1 MLRRPSDQTSAT
13 QQNSHDTAPNF
24 FGRLIVACGLVGLT
38 AVTGCATAATVGEYP
53 NQQKVIGK
61 SKAEVLACAGK
72 PVKEQTR
79 NDVVLL
85 QYYREAPVLE
95 ESQPVGKG
103 SMSTIRHG
111 CWATVVLTDDR
122 VTDVRYRFAPPSMDA
137 SNDCEA
143 IFDPCAQ

>member
-1 MLRRPSDQTSAT
+1 MLRMPADQTAAI
-13 QQNSHDTAPNF
+13 QRKSHETPPRF
-24 FGRLIVACGLVGLT
+24 FSLLLCASGLAGLT
-38 AVTGCATAATVGEYP
+38 AMTGCATPATVGEYP

-61 SKAEVLACAGK
+61 SKAQILACAGK
-72 PVKEQTR
+72 PVTEQTR

-122 VTDVRYRFAPPSMDA
+122 VTDVRYRFVPPSMDA

-143 IFDPCAQ
+143 ILDPCAQ

>member
-1 MLRRPSDQTSAT
+1 MLQKLSDQTSASER
-13 QQNSHDTAPNF
+13 NSHRTESGTFHLLA
-24 FGRLIVACGLVGLT
+24 IASGLVGLMT
-38 AVTGCATAATVGEYP
+38 IAGCATAATVDEYP

-61 SKAEVLACAGK
+61 SKADVLACAGK

-85 QYYREAPVLE
+85 QYYREAPILE

-103 SMSTIRHG
+103 SVSTIRHG

-143 IFDPCAQ
+143 IFDPCTQ

>member
-1 MLRRPSDQTSAT
+1 MQRSPDQTTSSLQRTHAV
-13 QQNSHDTAPNF
+13 PPGLF
-24 FGRLIVACGLVGLT
+24 RRLVLVSGLISLT
-38 AVTGCATAATVGEYP
+38 TVSGCAAQATVGEYP
-53 NQQKVIGK
+53 NQQKVIGR
-61 SKAEVLACAGK
+61 SKADVLACAGK

-111 CWATVVLTDDR
+111 CWATVVLADDR
-122 VTDVRYRFAPPSMDA
+122 VTDVRYRFVPPSMDA

>member
-1 MLRRPSDQTSAT
+1 MLQKPPAQTSASWR
-13 QQNSHDTAPNF
+13 NSHRTESSRFHLLA
-24 FGRLIVACGLVGLT
+24 IAAGLLGLMSL
-38 AVTGCATAATVGEYP
+38 AGCATAATVGEYP

-61 SKAEVLACAGK
+61 SKSEVLACAGK
-72 PVKEQTR
+72 PVNEQTR

-95 ESQPVGKG
+95 ESQPVGK
-103 SMSTIRHG
+103 SSISTIRHG

-143 IFDPCAQ
+143 IFDSCAQ

>member
-1 MLRRPSDQTSAT
+1 MSQKLSDQTSSSEW
-13 QQNSHDTAPNF
+13 NSRQTGFSTFHLLAIA
-24 FGRLIVACGLVGLT
+24 LSLLGLLSI
-38 AVTGCATAATVGEYP
+38 AGCASAATVGEYP

-61 SKAEVLACAGK
+61 SKADVLACAGK

-85 QYYREAPVLE
+85 QYYREAPGLE

-122 VTDVRYRFAPPSMDA
+122 VTDIRYRFAPPSMDA

-143 IFDPCAQ
+143 IFEPCAQ

>member
-1 MLRRPSDQTSAT
+1 MLQKSSDQPSAI
-13 QQNSHDTAPNF
+13 QRKAHDTSRHYVSMLVF
-24 FGRLIVACGLVGLT
+24 TSGLLGLMT
-38 AVTGCATAATVGEYP
+38 IAGCATAATVGEYP

-103 SMSTIRHG
+103 SMSTNRHG

>member
-1 MLRRPSDQTSAT
+1 M
-13 QQNSHDTAPNF
+13 
-24 FGRLIVACGLVGLT
+24 
-38 AVTGCATAATVGEYP
+38 TGCATPAVVGEYP
-53 NQQKVIGK
+53 NQQKISGK
-61 SKAEVLACAGK
+61 SKAHVLACAGK

-103 SMSTIRHG
+103 SISTMRPG

-122 VTDVRYRFAPPSMDA
+122 VTDVRYRFAPPSIDA

-143 IFDPCAQ
+143 IFDSCAQ

>member
-1 MLRRPSDQTSAT
+1 MPPKP
-13 QQNSHDTAPNF
+13 HDASTNLFRTLVLA
-24 FGRLIVACGLVGLT
+24 AGLVGLT
-38 AVTGCATAATVGEYP
+38 ASTSCATPPAAVGEYP

-61 SKAEVLACAGK
+61 SKAQVLACAGN
-72 PVKEQTR
+72 PVKEQSR

-85 QYYREAPVLE
+85 QYYKEAPVLE

-103 SMSTIRHG
+103 SVSTIRHG

-122 VTDVRYRFAPPSMDA
+122 VSDVRYRFVPPSMDA

>member
-1 MLRRPSDQTSAT
+1 MSAFWRKPHWIA
-13 QQNSHDTAPNF
+13 SCA
-24 FGRLIVACGLVGLT
+24 RSASAILSGLLGLLT
-38 AVTGCATAATVGEYP
+38 IAGCATAATVGEYP

-61 SKAEVLACAGK
+61 SKADILACAGN

-85 QYYREAPVLE
+85 QYYKEAPVLE

-122 VTDVRYRFAPPSMDA
+122 VTDVRYRFAPPSIDA

>member
-1 MLRRPSDQTSAT
+1 MSAF
-13 QQNSHDTAPNF
+13 QHKPHDSQPGLFSAF
-24 FGRLIVACGLVGLT
+24 ILLSGLIGLT
-38 AVTGCATAATVGEYP
+38 AMTGCAGTPAAVGEYP
-53 NQQKVIGK
+53 NQQKVMGK
-61 SKAEVLACAGK
+61 SKADVLACAGK

-111 CWATVVLTDDR
+111 CWATVVMTDDR
-122 VTDVRYRFAPPSMDA
+122 VTDVRYRFVPPSMDA

-143 IFDPCAQ
+143 IFDSCAQ

>member
-1 MLRRPSDQTSAT
+1 MLQQPPAQTSASRR
-13 QQNSHDTAPNF
+13 NSHRTES
-24 FGRLIVACGLVGLT
+24 GRFHLPVIASGLLGLMT
-38 AVTGCATAATVGEYP
+38 LAGCATAATVGDYP

-61 SKAEVLACAGK
+61 TKAQVLACAGK

-85 QYYREAPVLE
+85 QFYREAPVLE

-122 VTDVRYRFAPPSMDA
+122 VTDVRYRFVPPSMDA

>member
-1 MLRRPSDQTSAT
+1 MLQMPPHQTSIT
-13 QQNSHDTAPNF
+13 QRKSLDTSPNVF
-24 FGRLIVACGLVGLT
+24 SMLVCAFGLVGLT
-38 AVTGCATAATVGEYP
+38 AVTGCATPATVGEYP
-53 NQQKVIGK
+53 NQQKVVGK
-61 SKAEVLACAGK
+61 SKAGVLACAGK

-122 VTDVRYRFAPPSMDA
+122 VTDVRYRFVPPSMDA

>member
-1 MLRRPSDQTSAT
+1 MLPKPSDQTSASER
-13 QQNSHDTAPNF
+13 NSHRIWSGTFHLLAI
-24 FGRLIVACGLVGLT
+24 GSGLLGLMT
-38 AVTGCATAATVGEYP
+38 IAGCATAATVGEYP

-61 SKAEVLACAGK
+61 SKADVLACAGK

-103 SMSTIRHG
+103 SMSTNRHG

>member
-1 MLRRPSDQTSAT
+1 MSAFQHKT
-13 QQNSHDTAPNF
+13 HESHPGLF
-24 FGRLIVACGLVGLT
+24 SIVIMMSGVLILA
-38 AVTGCATAATVGEYP
+38 AATGCATTPAAVGEYP
-53 NQQKVIGK
+53 NQQKVIGR
-61 SKAEVLACAGK
+61 SKADVLACAGK

-111 CWATVVLTDDR
+111 CWATVVLMDDR
-122 VTDVRYRFAPPSMDA
+122 VTDVRYRFVPPSMDA